1 MWNKGLLLF
10 FLLLG
15 VNLQAQDTLL
25 HNGDTLTYSWSLE
38 HQFKM
43 SSNDIWSVDK
53 LENVYISDGESI
65 KKYDSTGVL
74 KFQQS
79 IKSFGQVT
87 QLAPVNS
94 MKLIYFSQEQQT
106 LCFLD
111 NTLTA
116 TEDCIDLADYEIYNA
131 EWIATSTRP
140 ELLWVYDNV
149 NSTLKLISL
158 KSLGEVNLEIVNV
171 MGILGLNSMDKILEA
186 GQYLYVFDAS
196 KGVYQLDFYG
206 GLLNKWDSVG
216 ETTIAADQ
224 ESHLFRLRGN
234 EILTQG
240 LLQGSSEEQAIFNLP
255 DADISEIQIMGTHL
269 YFRTSETVHKYTLDF
284 NK

>member
-15 VNLQAQDTLL
+15 MQLYAQDTLF
-25 HNGDTLTYSWSLE
+25 HERDTVVYSWISE
-38 HQFKM
+38 HTFDMK
-43 SSNDIWSVDK
+43 SNDVWSVDK
-53 LENVYISDGESI
+53 LKNVYISDGESI

-79 IKSFGQVT
+79 IKSFGKVT

-111 NTLTA
+111 NTLSV

-140 ELLWVYDNV
+140 ELLWVYDND
-149 NSTLKLISL
+149 NSTLKLISI
-158 KSLGEVNLEIVNV
+158 KTPGEVNLEILNV
-171 MGILGLNSMDKILEA
+171 LGILGLTSIDKILEA
-186 GQYLYVFDAS
+186 GQFLLVFDAT

-206 GLLNKWDSVG
+206 GLLNKWSSVG
-216 ETTIAADQ
+216 ESSIAADQ
-224 ESHLFRLRGN
+224 ESHLFRLREG
-234 EILTQG
+234 ELITQG
-240 LLQGSSEEQAIFNLP
+240 LLPGSLEEQTILKLP
-255 DADISEIQIMGTHL
+255 TDDISEIQIMGTHL
-269 YFRTSETVHKYTLDF
+269 YFRTPKTVHKYTLHF
-284 NK
+284 NN

>member
-1 MWNKGLLLF
+1 MWNKGLLLLF
-10 FLLLG
+10 ILLG
-15 VNLQAQDTLL
+15 ASLHAQDTLL
-25 HNGDTLTYSWSLE
+25 HNGDTMLYSWSLE

-43 SSNDIWSVDK
+43 HSNDIWSVDK
-53 LENVYISDGESI
+53 LENVYVSDGESI
-65 KKYDSTGVL
+65 KKFDSTGVL

-94 MKLIYFSQEQQT
+94 MKLIYFSQEQQS

-116 TEDCIDLADYEIYNA
+116 TEGCIDLADYEIYNA

-158 KSLGEVNLEIVNV
+158 KTMGEVNLEIVNV
-171 MGILGLNSMDKILEA
+171 IGVLGLNSIDKILEA
-186 GQYLYVFDAS
+186 NQYLYVFDAS

-206 GLLNKWDSVG
+206 GLLNKWSSVG
-216 ETTIAADQ
+216 ESAIAADQ
-224 ESHLFRLRGN
+224 ESHLFRLREN
-234 EILTQG
+234 ELLTQG
-240 LLQGSSEEQAIFNLP
+240 LLQGASDEQAIFQLP
-255 DADISEIQIMGTHL
+255 IDAISEIQIVGTHL
-269 YFRTSETVHKYTLDF
+269 YFRTSKTVHKYTLDF

>member
-1 MWNKGLLLF
+1 MWNNGILLF

-15 VNLQAQDTLL
+15 VHLQAQDTLL
-25 HNGDTLTYSWSLE
+25 HNGDTMTYSWSLE
-38 HQFKM
+38 HRFKM
-43 SSNDIWSVDK
+43 NSNDIWSVDK
-53 LENVYISDGESI
+53 LENVYISDGESV

-158 KSLGEVNLEIVNV
+158 KLLGEVNLEIVNV
-171 MGILGLNSMDKILEA
+171 MGILGLNSTDKILEA

-216 ETTIAADQ
+216 ESTIAADQ

-240 LLQGSSEEQAIFNLP
+240 LLQGASEEQAIFKLP
-255 DADISEIQIMGTHL
+255 AEDISEIQIMGTHL